1 MLDNLLVLV
10 LFLAFFLYGLV
21 SIIWPHKLR
30 RFSLG
35 WWKLVI
41 PVNHQ
46 DLFVRALGTILFLFS
61 LAILWGFLKGL
72 VR

>member
-1 MLDNLLVLV
+1 MLDNALVLAI
-10 LFLAFFLYGLV
+10 FLGFFLYGLGGML
-21 SIIWPHKLR
+21 WPRKLR

-46 DLFVRALGTILFLFS
+46 DVFVRALGVASFLFS
-61 LAILWGFLKGL
+61 LAILWGFLKGIG
-72 VR
+72 R